1 MGLTFEASDDNALLV
16 SAGGTGLLGGLLGL
30 KPAAVSE
37 TFGALRSDVP
47 TRWAA
52 IALLG
57 ATAASALSR
66 DADGATKKNL
76 LKAAG
81 VAWSAAAVQAA
92 YDARRGAVKHDIG
105 YGGAAASAAIGG
117 FALYRGFQD

>member
-1 MGLTFEASDDNALLV
+1 MVAFEASDDNALLA
-16 SAGGTGLLGGLLGL
+16 SALGSGLLGGLLGV
-30 KPAAVSE
+30 KPGAVSE

-57 ATAASALSR
+57 VTAVSVLSR
-66 DADGATKKNL
+66 EADAGTKKNL

>member
-1 MGLTFEASDDNALLV
+1 MGIAFEASDDTALLA
-16 SAGGTGLLGGLLGL
+16 SALGTGILGGLLGA

-57 ATAASALSR
+57 STAAAVLAR
-66 DADGATKKNL
+66 DADAATKKNL
-76 LKAAG
+76 LKATG
-81 VAWSAAAVQAA
+81 VAWSAAAVQA
-92 YDARRGAVKHDIG
+92 DRKSVV
-105 YGGAAASAAIGG
+105 
-117 FALYRGFQD
+117 

>member
-1 MGLTFEASDDNALLV
+1 MGIAFEASDDTALLA
-16 SAGGTGLLGGLLGL
+16 SALGTGILGGLLGA

-57 ATAASALSR
+57 STAAAVLAR
-66 DADGATKKNL
+66 DADAATKKNL
-76 LKAAG
+76 LKATG

-117 FALYRGFQD
+117 FALFRGFQD